1 MSGPKRLLSGF
12 KERSVWQVLAVYLG
26 VSWVALQVVD
36 LLKENMGLPDWVF
49 PFAIVLLVIGL
60 PIILATAMLQ
70 GRPAS
75 AGAAPAS
82 DAAAGAAAGPAV
94 PPPASGDL
102 APRHLFTWRNAL
114 VGGGLAF
121 VLLAAVTTGFMF
133 MRTRGIGPV
142 GSLVAKGLIDE
153 RSPIILA
160 DFKAN
165 DEGLSRAATE
175 AFRVDLSQTKIV
187 KVAERAS
194 LVPALER
201 MQTDPSAPLTESV
214 AREVAVREGI
224 PAVIAGEI
232 TEAGGAYVLTARVV
246 SASDGIE
253 LASHRETARDQSEI
267 IPAIDRLSG
276 KIREKIGES
285 FTSLRS
291 DVPLEAVTTSSL
303 EALELYSEAV
313 QAVEYRGDSQGG
325 IRLLEEALEL
335 DPDFASAWR
344 KLGIELTNAR
354 RERGRATHAVTR
366 AYELRDRL
374 TPRERY
380 LAEAT
385 YYMDV
390 REDEA
395 RAMTAYERM
404 LDLDPNDSWALNNL
418 GIVYQQLGDDER
430 ALEMTERA
438 TAIDSSSI
446 SLGNVVFGQI
456 RLGRFDEALA
466 TTELGRAQFPDDRR
480 FYIGAADVYMNLED
494 YESMTG
500 VIEDMIAALPADL
513 GAQVSARYHL
523 VEIDALHGRLAEAE
537 RHEAE
542 AGRLLAQMGLPGA
555 YYPFAQVWE
564 TLILLEDTTA
574 ARERVRRILAAHPL
588 EEIPEPLDRPY
599 LGLSSLLAAM
609 GDIEAARGMVDAF
622 REAVPDAP
630 EDRWTDDLA
639 EIEGH
644 AALQAGRYDEAID
657 HFRSWRALLPG
668 CAPCGLVQIARA
680 HDLAGRPDSAI
691 AYYQRGLETPAVQAP
706 PRPVLFER
714 LGQLYDEQGD
724 LENAALYY
732 ARFVE
737 LWAEADA
744 ELQPRVE
751 VARSRLA
758 EIIRERG

>member
-1 MSGPKRLLSGF
+1 MSGPKHVLDGL
-12 KERSVWQVLAVYLG
+12 KDRSVWQVLAVYLG

-36 LLKENMGLPDWVF
+36 LLKQNMGLPDWVF

-60 PIILATAMLQ
+60 PIILATALLH
-70 GRPAS
+70 GRP
-75 AGAAPAS
+75 GAAVPAESAPSVPDRPTPQPS
-82 DAAAGAAAGPAV
+82 DPGELIPH
-94 PPPASGDL
+94 
-102 APRHLFTWRNAL
+102 RLFTWRNAL

-121 VLLAAVTTGFMF
+121 VLLAVVTSGFMF
-133 MRTRGIGPV
+133 MRNRGIGPV

-153 RSPIILA
+153 RSPVILA
-160 DFKAN
+160 DFVAD

-187 KVAERAS
+187 KVAERSS

-201 MQTDPSAPLTESV
+201 MQADPSAPLTESA

-232 TEAGGAYVLTARVV
+232 TEAGGAYVMTARVV
-246 SASDGIE
+246 AASDGIE
-253 LASHRETARDQSEI
+253 LASHRETARDESEI

-285 FTSLRS
+285 FSSLRA
-291 DVPLEAVTTSSL
+291 DAPLEAVTTESL

-313 QAVEYRGDSQGG
+313 RAVEYRGDSQAG

-335 DPDFASAWR
+335 DPQFASAWR
-344 KLGIELTNAR
+344 KLGIELSNAR
-354 RERGRATHAVTR
+354 RERARATQAVTR
-366 AYELRDRL
+366 AYELRGRL

-390 REDEA
+390 RQDEA

-418 GIVYQQLGDDER
+418 AIVYQRMGDDER
-430 ALEMTERA
+430 ALDMTERA
-438 TAIDSSSI
+438 TALDSSSI

-456 RLGRFDEALA
+456 RLGRFDEALSTA
-466 TTELGRAQFPDDRR
+466 ELGRSQFPDDRR

-494 YESMTG
+494 YESMTR
-500 VIEDMIAALPADL
+500 VIEEMIEALPADL
-513 GAQVSARYHL
+513 GAQVTARYHL
-523 VEIDALHGRLAEAE
+523 VEIDALHGRLAQVE

-542 AGRLLAQMGLPGA
+542 AGRFFAQMGLPGGN
-555 YYPFAQVWE
+555 YPLVQVWA
-564 TLILLEDTTA
+564 TLILQQDTMA
-574 ARERVRRILAAHPL
+574 ARRQANGMLSEHPL
-588 EEIPEPLDRPY
+588 QEIPEPLDRPY
-599 LGLSSLLAAM
+599 LGFASLFAAM
-609 GDIEAARGMVDAF
+609 GDIEAARDMIDAF

-639 EIEGH
+639 RIEGH
-644 AALQAGRYDEAID
+644 AALRAGRYDEAVE
-657 HFRSWRALLPG
+657 HFLSWRELEPG
-668 CAPCGLVQIARA
+668 CGTCGLYEIGKAY
-680 HDLAGRPDSAI
+680 DLAGRSDSAI
-691 AYYQRGLETPAVQAP
+691 AYYRRDLETPAVQAP
-706 PRPVLFER
+706 ARPVLFER
-714 LGQLYDEQGD
+714 LGELYDGLGD
-724 LENAALYY
+724 LENAAVYY
-732 ARFVE
+732 ARFVD
-737 LWAEADA
+737 LWEDADP

-751 VARSRLA
+751 AARGRLQ
-758 EIIRERG
+758 EIVRERG

>member
-1 MSGPKRLLSGF
+1 MSRPNLLLDGF

-70 GRPAS
+70 GRPGATVEVAPGEAES
-75 AGAAPAS
+75 AARVPEVPAGEAERS
-82 DAAAGAAAGPAV
+82 
-94 PPPASGDL
+94 PP
-102 APRHLFTWRNAL
+102 RLFTWRNAL

-121 VLLAAVTTGFMF
+121 VLLAVVTTGFMF
-133 MRTRGIGPV
+133 MRNRGIGPV

-160 DFKAN
+160 DFLAA

-175 AFRVDLSQTKIV
+175 AFRVDLSQTEIV
-187 KVAERAS
+187 KVAERSS

-201 MQTDPSAPLTESV
+201 MQADPSAPLTESV

-224 PAVIAGEI
+224 SAVIAGEI
-232 TEAGGAYVLTARVV
+232 TEAGGAYVLTARVIAV
-246 SASDGIE
+246 SDGIE

-285 FTSLRS
+285 FTSLRA
-291 DVPLEAVTTSSL
+291 DVPLEAVTTTSL
-303 EALELYSEAV
+303 QALELYSEAV
-313 QAVEYRGDSQGG
+313 RAVEYRGDSQAG

-335 DPDFASAWR
+335 DPEFASAWR
-344 KLGIELTNAR
+344 KLGIELSNAR
-354 RERGRATHAVTR
+354 RERARATHAVTR

-390 REDEA
+390 RQDEA

-418 GIVYQQLGDDER
+418 AIVYQRMGDNER
-430 ALEMTERA
+430 ALAMTERA
-438 TAIDSSSI
+438 TALDSGSI

-456 RLGRFDEALA
+456 RLGLFDQALA
-466 TTELGRAQFPDDRR
+466 TADLGRRQFPDDRR

-494 YESMTG
+494 YEAMARA
-500 VIEDMIAALPADL
+500 IEDMIEALPADL
-513 GAQVSARYHL
+513 GAQVAARYHL
-523 VEIDALHGRLAEAE
+523 AEIDALHGRLAQVE

-542 AGRLLAQMGLPGA
+542 AGRFFAQMGLPGGD
-555 YYPFAQVWE
+555 YPLLQVWV
-564 TLILLEDTTA
+564 TLILRQDTIA
-574 ARERVRRILAAHPL
+574 ARQQAKRILAEHPL
-588 EEIPEPLDRPY
+588 EGIPEPLDRPY
-599 LGLSSLLAAM
+599 LDFASLFAAM
-609 GDIEAARGMVDAF
+609 GDIDAARGMVEAF
-622 REAVPDAP
+622 RAAVPDAP
-630 EDRWTDDLA
+630 DDRWTDDVA

-657 HFRSWRALLPG
+657 HFRAWRELTPG
-668 CAPCGLVQIARA
+668 CASCGLFAVGRA
-680 HDLAGRPDSAI
+680 FDVAGRVDSAI
-691 AYYQRGLETPAVQAP
+691 AYYRLDLETPTMQAP

-714 LGQLYDEQGD
+714 LGQLYEEQGD
-724 LENAALYY
+724 LESAAVYY

-737 LWAEADA
+737 LWRDADP
-744 ELQPRVE
+744 ELQPRVAAAS
-751 VARSRLA
+751 ARLE
-758 EIIRERG
+758 EIVRERG